1 MFLLSNLP
9 PPPPKK
15 KINSK
20 NSNYLSHALYAIS
33 QKMFDASDNK
43 NLAVQPFTSSLYQ
56 ELFELRYVSD
66 FTLLIFPLT
75 TSFKYLLVYYVPQ
88 PCDN

>member
-1 MFLLSNLP
+1 MACFFYLTSP
-9 PPPPKK
+9 PPK

-43 NLAVQPFTSSLYQ
+43 DLAVL
-56 ELFELRYVSD
+56 
-66 FTLLIFPLT
+66 PLPRT
-75 TSFKYLLVYYVPQ
+75 I
-88 PCDN
+88 

>member
-9 PPPPKK
+9 PQK

-43 NLAVQPFTSSLYQ
+43 DLAVL
-56 ELFELRYVSD
+56 
-66 FTLLIFPLT
+66 PLPRT
-75 TSFKYLLVYYVPQ
+75 I
-88 PCDN
+88 